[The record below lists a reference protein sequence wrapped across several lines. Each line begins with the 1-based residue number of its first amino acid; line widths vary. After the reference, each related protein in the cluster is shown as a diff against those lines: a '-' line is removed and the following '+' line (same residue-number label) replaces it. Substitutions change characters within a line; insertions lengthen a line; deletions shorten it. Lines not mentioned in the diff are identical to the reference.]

1 MSEFYYTIF
10 NALLYFIPLYWSLKT
25 RRYIITLISIIWLLC
40 SIIGIFYYLNPFRMM
55 LYPLMMEPF
64 LYLYVLFL
72 TSILPF
78 VGYNKTRIEECRY
91 GVNFKLFS
99 FLISLLAFLFV

>member
-1 MSEFYYTIF
+1 MF
-10 NALLYFIPLYWSLKT
+10 
-25 RRYIITLISIIWLLC
+25 
-40 SIIGIFYYLNPFRMM
+40 
-55 LYPLMMEPF
+55 YPLMMEPF

-78 VGYNKTRIEECRY
+78 VCYNKTRIEECRY

-99 FLISLLAFLFV
+99 FLISLLAFCSFEPTIETIVTIITRGASNLSKAYDSGVDQRA